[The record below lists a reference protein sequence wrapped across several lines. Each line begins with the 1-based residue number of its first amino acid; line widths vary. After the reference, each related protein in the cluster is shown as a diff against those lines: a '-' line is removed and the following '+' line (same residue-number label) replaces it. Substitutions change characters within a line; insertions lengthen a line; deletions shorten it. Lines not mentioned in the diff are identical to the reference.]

1 MQRFSSGSQGAW
13 LGAVALGVAVPFA
26 VFSCSPDQQV
36 TPIPTDAGADAG
48 ASSSTTGSGGAGG
61 NGGAGAAGGV
71 GAAGGMGGSGGAG
84 AGSVGGAGGMGTGG
98 MGTGGAGGGG
108 GDLDGG
114 AGDASDVCATITQN
128 PPVLAS
134 PHVQQCTPVTYTTNP
149 PTSGPHYPAW
159 ANFQTFTQ
167 PVPRGFLVHSMEHG
181 AVVIGYNCKDGCPDE
196 LAELTAFV
204 DARPADPACPAPL
217 KTRII
222 LVPDP
227 TLDRRFA
234 AAAWGALY
242 KSNCLDLPALGAFVD
257 AHYAKGPENICSKGV
272 NPTDPA
278 SGIPSNCGQ
287 L

>member
-1 MQRFSSGSQGAW
+1 MLRFFSGSQCAW
-13 LGAVALGVAVPFA
+13 LGAVTLGVAVPLA
-26 VFSCSPDQQV
+26 AFSCSPGAQV
-36 TPIPTDAGADAG
+36 TSVPTDAGAD

-61 NGGAGAAGGV
+61 HGGAGGTGGT
-71 GAAGGMGGSGGAG
+71 GTGSGGIAQ
-84 AGSVGGAGGMGTGG
+84 GGAGGMG
-98 MGTGGAGGGG
+98 GGGG
-108 GDLDGG
+108 SGGADLDGG
-114 AGDASDVCATITQN
+114 APSDASDACAVVTQN

-134 PHVQQCTPVTYTTNP
+134 PHVMTCSLVTYTTNP

-159 ANFQTFTQ
+159 ANFQTYTQ

-181 AVVIGYNCKDGCPDE
+181 AVVISYNCKDGCPDD
-196 LAELTAFV
+196 LAALNSFV
-204 DARPADPACPAPL
+204 DARPADPGCPAPI
-217 KTRII
+217 KSRIV

-227 TLDRRFA
+227 ALDRRFA

-242 KSNCLDLPALGAFVD
+242 KSDCLDLPALGAFVD

-287 L
+287 P